1 LPTASQRYC
10 SAFQDDARYSYLI
23 GHRSQPTPDG
33 QSKQP
38 ACEALSGSIKDG
50 TNQMA
55 YNELKD
61 GEREDG
67 LEVGLAGSMDRTAQG
82 NFPFGLKL

>member
-1 LPTASQRYC
+1 
-10 SAFQDDARYSYLI
+10 
-23 GHRSQPTPDG
+23 
-33 QSKQP
+33 
-38 ACEALSGSIKDG
+38 
-50 TNQMA
+50 MA
-55 YNELKD
+55 YNELMD